1 MMVMRRVVRG
11 VGAPDRWHGRCS
23 IRACGVFEG
32 EPEIDVPQPVESA
45 ENATAPLRRHALD
58 VVGLT
63 IAYGGFV
70 ALDGVD
76 LQVRAGE
83 VLALLGPSGCGKT
96 SLLRTIAGFVRQ
108 RSGQVLIDG
117 QPIDALPPER
127 RQVGIVFQNYALFPH
142 MSVAANIAFGLQ
154 ARGMAR
160 RTIADRVEAL
170 LDLVQ
175 LGGFA
180 DRRPA
185 QLSGGQ
191 QQRVALARALAIEP
205 RILLLDEP
213 FAALDRALRLDMQ
226 IEIKRLQRRLGL
238 TTILVTHDQ
247 DEAMSVADRI
257 AVMRAGSI
265 EQLGTPVE
273 VYDRPANLF
282 VAGFIGTTNALP
294 CTVLGWANG
303 AALLR
308 MQDGGTLALPTEVP
322 PPAAGRDA
330 ILAVRPEHLVLHDT
344 AGEGRFPVTLGLAV
358 PLGGQT
364 VREAALGDGTPL
376 RLVEQRHGAIPSRG
390 IQAWCGIAPGATP
403 TLFEAAPRKDP
414 PS

>member
-1 MMVMRRVVRG
+1 MIV
-11 VGAPDRWHGRCS
+11 A
-23 IRACGVFEG
+23 AEG
-32 EPEIDVPQPVESA
+32 ETKINVAQQVEHL
-45 ENATAPLRRHALD
+45 ENTASSLRGHVLD
-58 VVGLT
+58 VKGLT

-70 ALDGVD
+70 ALAGVD
-76 LQVRAGE
+76 LQVQAGE

-96 SLLRTIAGFVRQ
+96 SLLRAIAGFVRQ

-117 QPIDALPPER
+117 RPIDGLPPER

-142 MSVAANIAFGLQ
+142 MSVAGNIAFGLE
-154 ARGMAR
+154 ARGAR
-160 RTIADRVEAL
+160 RREIAERVDGL
-170 LDLVQ
+170 LELVQ

-257 AVMRAGSI
+257 AVMRDGSI

-294 CTVLGWANG
+294 CTVLGWSNG
-303 AALLR
+303 AAQLR

-322 PPAAGRDA
+322 PPAAGHNA
-330 ILAVRPEHLVLHDT
+330 ILAVRPEHLVLHDEP
-344 AGEGRFPVTLGLAV
+344 GEGRFLVTLGLAL

-364 VREAALGDGTPL
+364 IREASLGDGTAL
-376 RLVEQRHGAIPSRG
+376 RLIEQRHGAIPRRSS
-390 IQAWCGIAPGATP
+390 QAWCGIAVGATP
-403 TLFEAAPRKDP
+403 TLFEASSRKDP
-414 PS
+414 